1 MEAKISTAVHADV
14 TRMSIQDVVRALNE
28 NLGPT
33 IVQTIAGTKD
43 RGAPSRWAR
52 GNGTPRPEA
61 QQRLRHGYQVWW
73 TIAKID
79 GSSVALAWLMG
90 SNPRLDYE
98 IPLQL
103 VIDGRIREALGA
115 AESFVEGTPAA

>member
-1 MEAKISTAVHADV
+1 MNAKISNSVHADV
-14 TRMSIQDVVRALNE
+14 TRMKIQDVVRVLNE
-28 NLGPT
+28 NVGPT

-52 GNGTPRPEA
+52 GDGAPRAEA

-73 TIAKID
+73 TIAKVD
-79 GSSVALAWLMG
+79 GPSVALAWLMG
-90 SNPRLDYE
+90 ANPRLDYD

-103 VIDGRIREALGA
+103 VVDGRIKEVLGA
-115 AESFVEGTPAA
+115 AQAFVEGISVA